1 MPQVK
6 ASAGPSAMGRAGSEL
21 ARALGRIMGAAAW
34 GGTGTRASPVC
45 TPADGRWRRRR
56 RGGGG
61 DAGSRNS
68 VTEVI
73 GGGVDWCRR
82 LETPVPVA
90 PPSPRPLLLT
100 PAPPAPRRLQH
111 RQHRS
116 LAAPPRAGSR
126 LHSRRGDG
134 GSEPASP
141 AGEARAGRWGSV
153 GRRLAFSDLF
163 LVRDDRS
170 SHNFAILLID
180 FAALYA
186 RY

>member
-1 MPQVK
+1 MNEDAPRACAREARGLLAPVRGK
-6 ASAGPSAMGRAGSEL
+6 VTRSASARGP
-21 ARALGRIMGAAAW
+21 AA
-34 GGTGTRASPVC
+34 SDP
-45 TPADGRWRRRR
+45 P
-56 RGGGG
+56 
-61 DAGSRNS
+61 
-68 VTEVI
+68 
-73 GGGVDWCRR
+73 
-82 LETPVPVA
+82 LPVA
-90 PPSPRPLLLT
+90 PPSPRPLPVT